1 MAVSTQSMTL
11 ADYAILSNE
20 PAVRAVAWSLIEAG
34 SMAQDIPFL
43 DRATLTANGVRWEGD
58 LPVVSWVSIN
68 EEGPTTTGTPTPYQE
83 QAFITRNN
91 IDTDYALVHD
101 INAITDPRA
110 ARVQAYLE
118 SLTYDTN
125 DKLINNNHVTGDKKA
140 PVGIRARIDDGTT
153 YKVRSEN
160 KLDGGAV
167 DLTYAG
173 ATQATG
179 NRYFDFLAKLLWLV
193 GDPDGVSTVLYC
205 NDELHRRTEFIARLM
220 GSQGGWN
227 QQTDQFNRRI
237 SAFRNAPIRDIGR
250 KSDQST
256 NIITNTETAAGVNGS
271 GSDDHTSIYAVRYGP
286 MQFHGW
292 QYAPPMAKDLG
303 LLESGSQYRTHIN
316 WICGVMP
323 ETNRCIARMHGIK
336 MS

>member
-1 MAVSTQSMTL
+1 MAVSTNSMTL
-11 ADYAILSNE
+11 ADYAILSND
-20 PAVRAVAWSLIEAG
+20 PMVRAVSWSLIEAG

-43 DRATLTANGVRWEGD
+43 GRATLTANGVRWEGD

-125 DKLINNNHVTGDKKA
+125 HKLINNNHVTGDKKA

-160 KLDGGAV
+160 KLNGGGV
-167 DLTYAG
+167 DLTYAS
-173 ATQATG
+173 ATAATG
-179 NRYFDFLAKLLWLV
+179 NRFFDYVAKLLWLT
-193 GDPDGVSTVLYC
+193 GSPDGVGVVLYC
-205 NDELHRRTEFIARLM
+205 NDELQRRIEYMARLM
-220 GSQGGWN
+220 GSQGGYG
-227 QQTDQFNRRI
+227 QQTDQFGRRV
-237 SAFRNAPIRDIGR
+237 ATFRNAPIRDVGR

-256 NIITNTETAAGVNGS
+256 NIITNTETSAGVDGS
-271 GSDDHTSIYAVRYGP
+271 STYTSIYAVRYGP

-323 ETNRCIARMHGIK
+323 ETNRCIARMYGIK